1 MRMRF
6 ESLYRLLNIFEKL
19 CDNFTT
25 KIRKNLM
32 SIRKQIIENLEK
44 NEMKYLL
51 HINLTLRFQRFCVI
65 YCLKLTIHEKLNCVK
80 IIFKDCCSI

>member
-1 MRMRF
+1 MRTRS
-6 ESLYRLLNIFEKL
+6 ESLYRLSSIFEKL

-32 SIRKQIIENLEK
+32 SIRKRIIESLKE

-51 HINLTLRFQRFCVI
+51 HVNLTFRFQRFCII
-65 YCLKLTIHEKLNCVK
+65 YCLEFTTHEELNCVK
-80 IIFKDCCSI
+80 NIFKDCCSI